1 MTKPLDYIYSQERLN
16 LGSSTLAEK
25 EKNDCAVKAIA
36 AAAGV
41 SYEISHAFTG
51 EYLMRTKKM
60 GTLLGMFLPNITK
73 EPMMLGSKR
82 VEFKSLGNIK
92 ITNGY
97 KLYGEVVR
105 RKKTVKSFIK
115 DNPRGSFMVSVA
127 EHAFAI
133 VDGVLIDN
141 IGEEFRMTRKVL
153 SAIQVKAEDLSKPSQ
168 LTLF

>member
-1 MTKPLDYIYSQERLN
+1 MSKPLDYIYSQERLN

-51 EYLMRTKKM
+51 EYLMRTRRM

-82 VEFKSLGNIK
+82 VEFKSLDSIK

-115 DNPRGSFMVSVA
+115 DNPRGSFVVSVA
-127 EHAFAI
+127 GHALAI

-141 IGEEFRMTRKVL
+141 VGEEFRMTRKVL

>member
-1 MTKPLDYIYSQERLN
+1 MSKPLDYIYSQERLN

-41 SYEISHAFTG
+41 SYETSHAFTG
-51 EYLMRTKKM
+51 EYLMRTRRM

-115 DNPRGSFMVSVA
+115 DNPRGSFVVSVA
-127 EHAFAI
+127 GHALAI

-141 IGEEFRMTRKVL
+141 VGEEFRMTRKVL

>member
-51 EYLMRTKKM
+51 EYLMRTRRM

-82 VEFKSLGNIK
+82 VEFKSLDNIK

-115 DNPRGSFMVSVA
+115 DNPRGSFVVSVA

-141 IGEEFRMTRKVL
+141 VGEEFRMTRKVL

>member
-16 LGSSTLAEK
+16 LSSSTLAQK

-41 SYEISHAFTG
+41 SYETSHAFTG
-51 EYLMRTKKM
+51 EYLMRTEKR
-60 GTLLGMFLPNITK
+60 GTMLGMFLPNITK
-73 EPMMLGSKR
+73 EPMMLGSRK
-82 VEFKSLGNIK
+82 VEFKPLGKIK

-115 DNPRGSFMVSVA
+115 DNPRGSFVVSVA
-127 EHAFAI
+127 GHALAI

-141 IGEEFRMTRKVL
+141 VGEEFRMTRKVL

>member
-16 LGSSTLAEK
+16 LSSSTLAQK

-41 SYEISHAFTG
+41 SYETSHAFTG
-51 EYLMRTKKM
+51 EYLKRAEKM
-60 GTLLGMFLPNITK
+60 GTMLGMFLPNITK
-73 EPMMLGSKR
+73 EPMMLGSKK
-82 VEFKSLGNIK
+82 VEFKPLGKIK

-115 DNPRGSFMVSVA
+115 DNPRGSFVVSVA
-127 EHAFAI
+127 GHALAV

-141 IGEEFRMTRKVL
+141 VGEEFRMTRKVL

>member
-1 MTKPLDYIYSQERLN
+1 MSKPLDYIYSQERLN

-51 EYLMRTKKM
+51 EYLMRTRRM

-115 DNPRGSFMVSVA
+115 DNPRGSFVVSVA
-127 EHAFAI
+127 GHALAI

-141 IGEEFRMTRKVL
+141 VGEEFRMTRKVL

>member
-41 SYEISHAFTG
+41 SYETSHAFTG
-51 EYLMRTKKM
+51 EYLMRTRRM

-115 DNPRGSFMVSVA
+115 DNPRGSFVVSVA
-127 EHAFAI
+127 GHALAI

-141 IGEEFRMTRKVL
+141 VGEEFRMTRKVL

>member
-1 MTKPLDYIYSQERLN
+1 MSKPLDYIYSQERLN
-16 LGSSTLAEK
+16 LGSSTLAQK
-25 EKNDCAVKAIA
+25 EKNDCVVKAIA

-41 SYEISHAFTG
+41 SYETSHAFAG
-51 EYLMRTKKM
+51 EHLKREKRE
-60 GTLLGMFLPNITK
+60 GTLLGVHLPNITK
-73 EPMMLGSKR
+73 ESMMLGSKR
-82 VEFKSLGNIK
+82 VSFDALGK
-92 ITNGY
+92 LRVTNGY
-97 KLYGEVVR
+97 KLHGELVR

-127 EHAFAI
+127 GHALAI

-153 SAIQVKAEDLSKPSQ
+153 GAVQVKAEDLSKPSQ

>member
-51 EYLMRTKKM
+51 EYLMRTRRM

-82 VEFKSLGNIK
+82 VEFKSLDNIK

-115 DNPRGSFMVSVA
+115 DNPRGSFVVSVA
-127 EHAFAI
+127 GHALAI

-141 IGEEFRMTRKVL
+141 VGEEFRMTRKVL

>member
-16 LGSSTLAEK
+16 LGSSTLAQK

-41 SYEISHAFTG
+41 SYETSHAFTG

-82 VEFKSLGNIK
+82 VEFKSLDNIK

-115 DNPRGSFMVSVA
+115 DNPRGSFVVSVA
-127 EHAFAI
+127 GHALAI

-141 IGEEFRMTRKVL
+141 VGEEFRMTRKVL

>member
-1 MTKPLDYIYSQERLN
+1 MSKPLDYIYSQERLN

-41 SYEISHAFTG
+41 SYETSHAFTG
-51 EYLMRTKKM
+51 EYLMRTRRM

-82 VEFKSLGNIK
+82 VEFKSLGNVK

-115 DNPRGSFMVSVA
+115 DNPRGSFVVSVA
-127 EHAFAI
+127 GHALAI

-141 IGEEFRMTRKVL
+141 VGEEFRMTRKVL

>member
-1 MTKPLDYIYSQERLN
+1 MSKPLDYIYSQERLN
-16 LGSSTLAEK
+16 LGSSTLAQK

-41 SYEISHAFTG
+41 SYETSHAFTG
-51 EYLMRTKKM
+51 EYLMRTRRM

-73 EPMMLGSKR
+73 EPMMLGSKK

-115 DNPRGSFMVSVA
+115 DNPRGSFVVSVA
-127 EHAFAI
+127 GHALAI

-141 IGEEFRMTRKVL
+141 VGEEFRMTRKVL